1 MTVYTARVY
10 IDVSVMDVKMPAR
23 VAPVVPVKTFSSS
36 TYQRASG
43 SRSLVMGFFA
53 QHGKFSEGS
62 GKKFSVAEQGIYICA
77 LIDCEAVQG
86 KSFDDP
92 NVLEPN
98 FKWVFESTEVGDD
111 DGQPFRFMQY
121 TKTYYGNEKA
131 KLTILLDGMVGRM
144 TSQQFAELD
153 MEALKAKSWQVVVG
167 TRQKMNGE
175 LTNVIET
182 VKPVKVAATKPLRKA
197 VVVEDIVDP
206 FEGE

>member
-1 MTVYTARVY
+1 
-10 IDVSVMDVKMPAR
+10 
-23 VAPVVPVKTFSSS
+23 
-36 TYQRASG
+36 
-43 SRSLVMGFFA
+43 MGFFA
-53 QHGKFSEGS
+53 QHGKFSEGG
-62 GKKFSVAEQGIYICA
+62 GKKYSVAEQGIYICA
-77 LIDCEAVQG
+77 LIDCEATQG
-86 KSFDDP
+86 KSFDNPDI
-92 NVLEPN
+92 LEPN

-111 DGQPFRFMQY
+111 DGQPFRFIAY

-144 TSQQFAELD
+144 TSAQFQELD

-182 VKPVKVAATKPLRKA
+182 VKPVKVAATKPLRKTA
-197 VVVEDIVDP
+197 PVDDIADP

>member
-1 MTVYTARVY
+1 
-10 IDVSVMDVKMPAR
+10 
-23 VAPVVPVKTFSSS
+23 
-36 TYQRASG
+36 
-43 SRSLVMGFFA
+43 MGFFA
-53 QHGKFSEGS
+53 QHGKFSEGG
-62 GKKFSVAEQGIYICA
+62 GKKYSVAEQGIYICA

-98 FKWVFESTEVGDD
+98 FKWIFESTEVGDE
-111 DGQPFRFMQY
+111 DGQPFRFAQY
-121 TKTYYGNEKA
+121 TKTYYGNDKA

-144 TSQQFAELD
+144 TSQQFQDLD
-153 MEALKAKSWQVVVG
+153 MDVLKSKQWQVVVG

-175 LTNVIET
+175 MTNIIET

-197 VVVEDIVDP
+197 LPVDDIVDP

>member
-1 MTVYTARVY
+1 
-10 IDVSVMDVKMPAR
+10 
-23 VAPVVPVKTFSSS
+23 
-36 TYQRASG
+36 
-43 SRSLVMGFFA
+43 MGFFA

-62 GKKFSVAEQGIYICA
+62 GKKYSVAEQDIYICA
-77 LIDCEAVQG
+77 LIDCEATQG
-86 KSFDDP
+86 KSFDNPDI
-92 NVLEPN
+92 LEPN

-111 DGQPFRFMQY
+111 DGQPFRFIQY

-153 MEALKAKSWQVVVG
+153 MEALKAKPWQVVVG

-182 VKPVKVAATKPLRKA
+182 VKPVKVAATKPLRKTA
-197 VVVEDIVDP
+197 PVDDIADP

>member
-1 MTVYTARVY
+1 
-10 IDVSVMDVKMPAR
+10 
-23 VAPVVPVKTFSSS
+23 
-36 TYQRASG
+36 
-43 SRSLVMGFFA
+43 MGFFA

-111 DGQPFRFMQY
+111 DGQPFRFIAY

-144 TSQQFAELD
+144 TSQQFQELD
-153 MEALKAKSWQVVVG
+153 MEALKGKSWQVVVG

-182 VKPVKVAATKPLRKA
+182 VKPVKVAATKPLRK
-197 VVVEDIVDP
+197 VTPQPVDDIVDP

>member
-1 MTVYTARVY
+1 
-10 IDVSVMDVKMPAR
+10 
-23 VAPVVPVKTFSSS
+23 
-36 TYQRASG
+36 
-43 SRSLVMGFFA
+43 MGFFA

-62 GKKFSVAEQGIYICA
+62 GKKYSVAEQGIYICA

-131 KLTILLDGMVGRM
+131 KLTILLDGLVGRI
-144 TSQQFAELD
+144 TSHQFAELD

-175 LTNVIET
+175 LTNVVET
-182 VKPVKVAATKPLRKA
+182 VKPVKVAVTKPLRKTA
-197 VVVEDIVDP
+197 QVDDIVDP

>member
-1 MTVYTARVY
+1 
-10 IDVSVMDVKMPAR
+10 
-23 VAPVVPVKTFSSS
+23 
-36 TYQRASG
+36 
-43 SRSLVMGFFA
+43 MGFFA

-62 GKKFSVAEQGIYICA
+62 GKKYSVAEQGIYICA

-175 LTNVIET
+175 LTNVVET
-182 VKPVKVAATKPLRKA
+182 VKPVKVAVTKPLRKTA
-197 VVVEDIVDP
+197 QVDDIVDP

>member
-1 MTVYTARVY
+1 
-10 IDVSVMDVKMPAR
+10 
-23 VAPVVPVKTFSSS
+23 
-36 TYQRASG
+36 
-43 SRSLVMGFFA
+43 MGFFA

-62 GKKFSVAEQGIYICA
+62 GKKYSVAEQGIYICA

-111 DGQPFRFMQY
+111 DGQPFRFIAY

-167 TRQKMNGE
+167 IRQKMNSE
-175 LTNVIET
+175 LFNVIQT
-182 VKPVKVAATKPLRKA
+182 VKPV
-197 VVVEDIVDP
+197 
-206 FEGE
+206 